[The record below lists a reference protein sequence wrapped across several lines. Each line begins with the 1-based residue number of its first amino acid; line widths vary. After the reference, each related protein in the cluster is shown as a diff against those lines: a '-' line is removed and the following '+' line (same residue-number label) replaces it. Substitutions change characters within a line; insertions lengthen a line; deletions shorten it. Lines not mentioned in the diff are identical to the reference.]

1 MKRFYQILAALA
13 LVVSMQGCSQDSELD
28 PESKIQLHLTG
39 SINQTTR
46 VNASGFEPNDPIGI
60 YITKGDKLA
69 EADAYEVK
77 NEAFTYQDGDI
88 LAPGWKEVC
97 WDINSTKL
105 NVYAYYPYINNVES
119 SDAVEFAVNSDQS
132 TEEGF
137 YDSDFLYANAEEL
150 EPQTTPVKLTF
161 DHLLSRVNVYIDF
174 LDGFTEEDVKNIESV
189 KIKGLVTDGEIDLA
203 DGTVTAGDTKS
214 AITMNLEDSRYPIRR
229 SSSAIVFPQ
238 EGAMVV
244 EVVVNDK
251 VYSSTVNVDFE
262 SKYEYTYYFTIKS
275 NPAALIL
282 GTTSINGWSDGGY
295 TSVYDD
301 MTAFG
306 DKFNDFLQTAEQ
318 YVYDEES
325 AKWVSSGEKIDA
337 NGDGIISEEE
347 ALAVKGIDIPKGVVD
362 DLTGIERFV
371 NLESLSCGQP
381 ENGIIDNANGSVPDI
396 ALTKLDVSKNTKLK
410 RLIVNCNRLREL
422 DVTALTDLEILCCY
436 ANQLTGIDV
445 SKNTKLK
452 KLDLG
457 WNEMTSVDISKNTAL
472 EKFSL
477 WDCPVT
483 AVDLS
488 NAPELQSFVLS
499 YSDVTEIDFSANTKL
514 YEIECRNNENLTS
527 VDLSTLSA
535 LEYANFMV
543 NNLSS
548 ITLPAGDKLEELWVY
563 HNQLTTLDV
572 SQYTNLTHLGCDANK
587 LTTLNL
593 CSNTNL
599 KELYCDPMD
608 DESGNNLLETLFIST
623 EDQINN
629 MVWFSV
635 PSETTV
641 YLGSTTSADEYNS
654 IIPES
659 EFDEDFLTV
668 LKRDDVC
675 YYWNASGEKVSYNID
690 SNGDGQISISE
701 VKKVGS
707 LALIGKN
714 LSDLKGIE
722 YFVNLTELDY
732 TNNNIV
738 NLDLSSNTKLKDL
751 RGYGNPN
758 TNINVTKNAE
768 LTILDLSGSTA
779 ITGIDLSGNPKLK
792 YFECNECYTIKSLD
806 FSNNPKLK
814 RIGVN
819 NDNGNDPKSR
829 GALSS
834 ITFSNNTELTIV
846 NVRNNSL
853 KTINVSGLTNLQ
865 SLDCGDNALTTLDV
879 SHNKQLT
886 DLCCYG
892 NSRYNG
898 GATLQLSKLEN
909 NPLLERINCSVNKI
923 SAIDFSQNVNL
934 KQVWCDQNQISLL
947 DFSNSPNLEA
957 LGCWDNGEGGTLYL
971 HPDVIETAKSGG
983 ENWQLA
989 GFTPTVKSNN

>member
-1 MKRFYQILAALA
+1 MRMPILCGHPCLFVPVSYDRRVWASLFTLCVRRGMGGSRISKNQMKRFYQILAALA

-46 VNASGFEPNDPIGI
+46 VNANGFEPNDPIGI

-88 LAPGWKEVC
+88 LAPEWMEVC

-161 DHLLSRVNVYIDF
+161 DHLLSRVNVYINF
-174 LDGFTEEDVKNIESV
+174 FDGFTKEDVKNIESV

-214 AITMNLEDSRYPIRR
+214 TITLNLEDYDNFYMRR

-262 SKYEYTYYFTIKS
+262 SNYEYTYYFDIKS

-282 GTTSINGWSDGGY
+282 GTTSINGWSDGGH

-325 AKWVSSGEKIDA
+325 ATWVSSGEKIDA

-396 ALTKLDVSKNTKLK
+396 TLTKLDVSKNTKLK

-472 EKFSL
+472 ERISL
-477 WDCPVT
+477 WDCPISTILGLDDVT
-483 AVDLS
+483 NLKAFVISYSNLTSLDLSGNTTLDAVECSYNEKLAEFKVSGITNLTTLRCDGNDKLSTLELSDLPNLTTLSCWDNIQLRTLELSNLPNLTTLSCVYNYCITSLNLAKLTKLEVLRCAMNNLTSLDLS
-488 NAPELQSFVLS
+488 NSTALQIL
-499 YSDVTEIDFSANTKL
+499 D
-514 YEIECRNNENLTS
+514 CGNNE
-527 VDLSTLSA
+527 
-535 LEYANFMV
+535 
-543 NNLSS
+543 LSS
-548 ITLPAGDKLEELWVY
+548 ITLPETESLIDIDCSNNKLTELDVTKY
-563 HNQLTTLDV
+563 TGLKFLDCGENQLVALDVSKNTGLKSLECGENQLVALDVSKNTELEDLRCGGNLLTTLD
-572 SQYTNLTHLGCDANK
+572 
-587 LTTLNL
+587 
-593 CSNTNL
+593 
-599 KELYCDPMD
+599 
-608 DESGNNLLETLFIST
+608 IS
-623 EDQINN
+623 
-629 MVWFSV
+629 
-635 PSETTV
+635 
-641 YLGSTTSADEYNS
+641 
-654 IIPES
+654 
-659 EFDEDFLTV
+659 
-668 LKRDDVC
+668 R
-675 YYWNASGEKVSYNID
+675 
-690 SNGDGQISISE
+690 
-701 VKKVGS
+701 
-707 LALIGKN
+707 
-714 LSDLKGIE
+714 
-722 YFVNLTELDY
+722 
-732 TNNNIV
+732 
-738 NLDLSSNTKLKDL
+738 NTKLKRL
-751 RGYGNPN
+751 ECYRNL
-758 TNINVTKNAE
+758 IE
-768 LTILDLSGSTA
+768 ELDLS
-779 ITGIDLSGNPKLK
+779 N
-792 YFECNECYTIKSLD
+792 
-806 FSNNPKLK
+806 
-814 RIGVN
+814 
-819 NDNGNDPKSR
+819 
-829 GALSS
+829 
-834 ITFSNNTELTIV
+834 
-846 NVRNNSL
+846 NNSL
-853 KTINVSGLTNLQ
+853 EMFAWGVMN
-865 SLDCGDNALTTLDV
+865 TLKKIYLPLNDPDFIDKFFDYDYSSEGIELV
-879 SHNKQLT
+879 TKQ
-886 DLCCYG
+886 
-892 NSRYNG
+892 
-898 GATLQLSKLEN
+898 N
-909 NPLLERINCSVNKI
+909 N
-923 SAIDFSQNVNL
+923 
-934 KQVWCDQNQISLL
+934 
-947 DFSNSPNLEA
+947 
-957 LGCWDNGEGGTLYL
+957 
-971 HPDVIETAKSGG
+971 
-983 ENWQLA
+983 
-989 GFTPTVKSNN
+989 